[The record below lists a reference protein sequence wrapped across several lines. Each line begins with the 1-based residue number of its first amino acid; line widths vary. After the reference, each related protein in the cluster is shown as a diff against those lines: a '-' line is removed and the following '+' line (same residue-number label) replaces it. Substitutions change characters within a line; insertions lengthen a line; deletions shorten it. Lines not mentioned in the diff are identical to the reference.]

1 MKRTLKD
8 EEGENTGRSKDE
20 KLEAGVGGTLL
31 VGSERQRSF

>member
-8 EEGENTGRSKDE
+8 EEGENTGSKDE